1 MSARQLAIMPM
12 VFHAAR
18 GDLAPLKTALTQ
30 ALENHLTIGELQEV
44 FTHQA
49 AYAGFPRALD
59 DLIILQELLRER
71 AAQGLNDAA
80 GQPAAALSPATDH
93 YQLGIRNLEY
103 LTGKT
108 PPAVYWNADGM
119 DHSLKA
125 HLFGYLFSRDNLA
138 PVNRELVAIGTLMGL
153 GKSENQLRSHLAL
166 RVIWARVKAI

>member
-1 MSARQLAIMPM
+1 MSARQLVIMPM

-30 ALENHLTIGELQEV
+30 ALENHLTIGELQEI

-59 DLIILQELLRER
+59 NLIILQELLRER

-103 LTGKT
+103 LTGKKI
-108 PPAVYWNADGM
+108 GR
-119 DHSLKA
+119 A
-125 HLFGYLFSRDNLA
+125 H
-138 PVNRELVAIGTLMGL
+138 V
-153 GKSENQLRSHLAL
+153 
-166 RVIWARVKAI
+166 